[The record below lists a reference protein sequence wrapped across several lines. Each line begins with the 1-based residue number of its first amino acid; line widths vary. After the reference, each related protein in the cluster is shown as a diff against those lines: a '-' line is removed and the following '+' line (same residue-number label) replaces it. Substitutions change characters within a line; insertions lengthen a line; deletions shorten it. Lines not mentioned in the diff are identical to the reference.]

1 MALPF
6 IAGIALGAG
15 IAFAFT
21 KRDQIAKSLG
31 NLNLDKKIQ
40 DSIAASKATVTNI
53 KEKVQ
58 AKPARKKPG
67 RKPKAKIE
75 TQMTPNSQDES
86 NLKSATNLD
95 LENSNLR
102 MNQW

>member
-40 DSIAASKATVTNI
+40 DGITASKATVTNI

-58 AKPARKKPG
+58 AKPERKKPG

-75 TQMTPNSQDES
+75 TQMTPNSKDES
-86 NLKSATNLD
+86 NANLN
-95 LENSNLR
+95 LENSNPR
-102 MNQW
+102 VNQW

>member
-31 NLNLDKKIQ
+31 NLNLDKKFQ
-40 DSIAASKATVTNI
+40 DGITASKATVTNI

-58 AKPARKKPG
+58 AKPKRKKPG

-86 NLKSATNLD
+86 NANLN
-95 LENSNLR
+95 LENSNPR
-102 MNQW
+102 INQ

>member
-31 NLNLDKKIQ
+31 N
-40 DSIAASKATVTNI
+40 
-53 KEKVQ
+53 
-58 AKPARKKPG
+58 
-67 RKPKAKIE
+67 
-75 TQMTPNSQDES
+75 
-86 NLKSATNLD
+86 
-95 LENSNLR
+95 
-102 MNQW
+102 

>member
-95 LENSNLR
+95 LENSNPR
-102 MNQW
+102 MNQ

>member
-40 DSIAASKATVTNI
+40 DGIAASKATVTNI

-58 AKPARKKPG
+58 AKPERKKPG
-67 RKPKAKIE
+67 RKTK
-75 TQMTPNSQDES
+75 
-86 NLKSATNLD
+86 
-95 LENSNLR
+95 
-102 MNQW
+102 

>member
-31 NLNLDKKIQ
+31 NLNLDKKIHVRKRGFTIQ
-40 DSIAASKATVTNI
+40 RI
-53 KEKVQ
+53 
-58 AKPARKKPG
+58 PAP
-67 RKPKAKIE
+67 IIW
-75 TQMTPNSQDES
+75 
-86 NLKSATNLD
+86 LL
-95 LENSNLR
+95 
-102 MNQW
+102 

>member
-40 DSIAASKATVTNI
+40 DGIAASKATVTNI

-58 AKPARKKPG
+58 AKP
-67 RKPKAKIE
+67 
-75 TQMTPNSQDES
+75 ES
-86 NLKSATNLD
+86 KNR
-95 LENSNLR
+95 NSNDSKLSR
-102 MNQW
+102 

>member
-86 NLKSATNLD
+86 NANLN
-95 LENSNLR
+95 LENSNPR

>member
-21 KRDQIAKSLG
+21 KRGQIAKSLG

-40 DSIAASKATVTNI
+40 DGIAANKATVTNI

-58 AKPARKKPG
+58 AKPERKKPG

-75 TQMTPNSQDES
+75 TQMTLNSQDES
-86 NLKSATNLD
+86 NANLN
-95 LENSNLR
+95 LENSNPR
-102 MNQW
+102 INQ

>member
-102 MNQW
+102 MNQ

>member
-21 KRDQIAKSLG
+21 KRDQIAKSFKS
-31 NLNLDKKIQ
+31 LNLDKKIQ
-40 DSIAASKATVTNI
+40 DGITASKATVTNI

-58 AKPARKKPG
+58 AKPERKKPG

-75 TQMTPNSQDES
+75 TQATPNSQDES
-86 NLKSATNLD
+86 NLKSATNLN
-95 LENSNLR
+95 LENSNSR
-102 MNQW
+102 INQ

>member
-58 AKPARKKPG
+58 AKPERKKPG

-86 NLKSATNLD
+86 NANLN
-95 LENSNLR
+95 LENSNPR
-102 MNQW
+102 MNQ

>member
-6 IAGIALGAG
+6 ITGIALGAG

-40 DSIAASKATVTNI
+40 DGIAASKATVTNI

-58 AKPARKKPG
+58 AKPERKKPG

-86 NLKSATNLD
+86 NANLN
-95 LENSNLR
+95 LENSNPR
-102 MNQW
+102 INQ

>member
-53 KEKVQ
+53 KED
-58 AKPARKKPG
+58 RK
-67 RKPKAKIE
+67 
-75 TQMTPNSQDES
+75 SVV
-86 NLKSATNLD
+86 
-95 LENSNLR
+95 
-102 MNQW
+102 